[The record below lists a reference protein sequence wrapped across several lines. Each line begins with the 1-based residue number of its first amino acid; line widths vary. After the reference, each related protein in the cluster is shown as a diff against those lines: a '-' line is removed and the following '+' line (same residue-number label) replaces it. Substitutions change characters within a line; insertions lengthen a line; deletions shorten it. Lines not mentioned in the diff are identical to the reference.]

1 MLDHAP
7 TRDPSPVDPVHGF
20 SYPKIIPY
28 VSYFGDL
35 AKGPWTFGK
44 PTRGPEF
51 RSQIPSF

>member
-1 MLDHAP
+1 MVDHAP